1 MLLYVLILENIIYP
15 TFGEMYELE
24 ENKVQEFALQKINNG
39 LSKKSIKDILI
50 VLKMILKFGVKHGFL
65 DYKEWEIRFPTEDE
79 KQHLEV
85 LSISHQKRIM
95 SFIQEHF
102 TFKNLGIY
110 ICLSTGLRI
119 GEVCALTWDDINI
132 ELGIISIKRTI
143 ERIYIIDGEKDIQNL
158 LSILQKLKIPFVR
171 SQLQKN

>member
-1 MLLYVLILENIIYP
+1 
-15 TFGEMYELE
+15 
-24 ENKVQEFALQKINNG
+24 
-39 LSKKSIKDILI
+39 
-50 VLKMILKFGVKHGFL
+50 
-65 DYKEWEIRFPTEDE
+65 
-79 KQHLEV
+79 
-85 LSISHQKRIM
+85 M

-143 ERIYIIDGEKDIQNL
+143 ERIYIIDGEKRHTELIINTPKTKN
-158 LSILQKLKIPFVR
+158 SIREIPITK
-171 SQLQKN
+171 KN

>member
-1 MLLYVLILENIIYP
+1 
-15 TFGEMYELE
+15 
-24 ENKVQEFALQKINNG
+24 
-39 LSKKSIKDILI
+39 
-50 VLKMILKFGVKHGFL
+50 
-65 DYKEWEIRFPTEDE
+65 
-79 KQHLEV
+79 
-85 LSISHQKRIM
+85 M

-102 TFKNLGIY
+102 IFKNLGIY